1 MAGKIDEYVGWFMM
15 KNTWRISI
23 GVWTLVWML
32 SGSGSAWGQ
41 ITEPELSGAAELA
54 GALIQN
60 HSYLFA
66 SVDQTRLDQLNRR
79 LREFRNQAQKT
90 SSGQEAAAI
99 MNQAADA
106 IQSLYAILEKAPF
119 RMVITPGAHALTL
132 PPDKPVELPGDVGA
146 LLFQI
151 QLGEGPVRC
160 QTLDL
165 DFAEKSAIDIET
177 EATGIHWVL
186 VSLTNVP
193 AKLTTVPVNIRR
205 GPEPRI
211 RFYVQVQTPA
221 FGRLKMEILSDET
234 GKPVPAMVRL
244 VWKTDGR
251 DRRPGNAIEIAP
263 QMDNQG
269 QPSGRRRA
277 QLPGRLAGPY
287 WCVPKPFDMTLP
299 PGEWEVTIRRG
310 VEHIPIFQTIS
321 VAAGQVSEFTF
332 QPRRWVDMRRLGWYS
347 GDDHVH
353 CQILNDG
360 DAGRLMAWV
369 QAEDIHLANVV
380 KMGDLY
386 RTWFEQRGWG
396 PDNRVIEGD
405 YVLSPGQECP
415 RTHNELGHTIH
426 MNTKE
431 MVRYTSQYYL
441 YDTVFDAVHAQGGLS
456 GYCHVLFNMF
466 QVHRDM
472 SINIPKGKTDFVEVM
487 QFAQMGTD
495 LFYDFLNLGFKMTA
509 SAGSDVPWG
518 GTVGEVRVYA
528 FLGEI
533 PFTPDAWFEAVRRGR
548 TFVTNGPMIDF
559 RVNAAYPGD
568 EIAGNP
574 QHPLRVR
581 ARVWG
586 HPDRM
591 VPTELEIVSQGEVIR
606 KLESQ
611 DPLRQELSLEF
622 EMPAGNGFWIAA
634 RAKGSDGSLAHTTP
648 IYVTRGNL
656 RFWKYENVNELIAK
670 RMASLDE
677 VENLVNQAREDLKQG
692 KNPDNRETRQ
702 LAEQGPA
709 LLERVNEARR
719 IYENLLR
726 LAQEEQS
733 ARAPS

>member
-1 MAGKIDEYVGWFMM
+1 M
-15 KNTWRISI
+15 S
-23 GVWTLVWML
+23 L
-32 SGSGSAWGQ
+32 SGRICMGTVLAAWMIGMGMTTWSQ
-41 ITEPELSGAAELA
+41 APEPDLAGAAEMA

-60 HSYLFA
+60 HAYLFS
-66 SVDQTRLDQLNRR
+66 SVEQAQLDQINRR
-79 LREFRNQAQKT
+79 LRELGDQIKKST
-90 SSGQEAAAI
+90 SDQDTVALREK
-99 MNQAADA
+99 AADA
-106 IQSLYAILEKAPF
+106 VQHFHEILEKQPA
-119 RMVITPGAHALTL
+119 RILVTPNQHAQTL
-132 PPDKPVELPGDVGA
+132 PADKPLELPGDVGA

-151 QLGEGPVRC
+151 HLGEGPVRC
-160 QTLDL
+160 LTLDH
-165 DFAEKSAIDIET
+165 DFAEESNIDLEIDPAGT
-177 EATGIHWVL
+177 VWAL
-186 VSLTNVP
+186 VSLANVP
-193 AKLTTVPVNIRR
+193 ARVTTIPVNIKR
-205 GPEPRI
+205 GSETPI
-211 RFYVQVQTPA
+211 RFFMQAQTPA
-221 FGRLKMEILSDET
+221 FGRVKMEVLSEET

-244 VWKTDGR
+244 IWKTDGR

-263 QMDNQG
+263 QMDKQG

-277 QLPGRLAGPY
+277 NLPGRLAGPY

-310 VEHIPIFQTIS
+310 VEHIPIYQTIS
-321 VAAGQVSEFTF
+321 VASGQVNEFTF
-332 QPRRWVDMRRLGWYS
+332 QPRRWVDMRQLGWYS

-353 CQILNDG
+353 CQLLGDG

-396 PDNRVIEGD
+396 PENRVIDGD

-431 MVRYTSQYYL
+431 FVRDTDKYFL
-441 YDTVFDAVHAQGGLS
+441 YDWVFDTVRAQGGLS

-472 SINIPKGKTDFVEVM
+472 SINIPKGKTDFIELM

-528 FLGEI
+528 FLGDT
-533 PFTPDAWFEAVRRGR
+533 PFTPEAWFDAVRRGR

-559 RVNAAYPGD
+559 RVDSAYPGD
-568 EIAGNP
+568 EIAGDP
-574 QHPLRVR
+574 RHPLRVR
-581 ARVWG
+581 ARTWG

-591 VPTELEIVSQGEVIR
+591 VPTELEIISQGEVIR
-606 KLESQ
+606 QVESQ
-611 DPLRQELSLEF
+611 DPQRRELSLDF
-622 EMPAGNGFWIAA
+622 EVPAGYGFWIAA

-648 IYVTRGNL
+648 IYVTRENL
-656 RFWKYENVNELIAK
+656 RFWKYGNVNELIAK

-677 VENLVNQAREDLKQG
+677 VVALVNQARKDVMQG
-692 KNPDNRETRQ
+692 KNLDNRVTRQ
-702 LAEQGPA
+702 LAEQGSA
-709 LLERVNEARR
+709 LLDRVNEARG
-719 IYENLLR
+719 IYQKLISTAQDEKTAR
-726 LAQEEQS
+726 L
-733 ARAPS
+733 PS